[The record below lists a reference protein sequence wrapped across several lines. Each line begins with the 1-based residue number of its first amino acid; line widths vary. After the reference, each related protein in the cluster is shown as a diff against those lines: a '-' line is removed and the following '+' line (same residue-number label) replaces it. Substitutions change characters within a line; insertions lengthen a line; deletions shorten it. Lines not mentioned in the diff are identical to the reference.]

1 MSDPKQF
8 LRACLMRHAR
18 VDVVPERGDVY
29 IIVEPDQGR
38 DGAEPFHV
46 RAAVQ
51 LAFELATEVPHTTT
65 AAGTFSPSRV
75 ELCLRVAVG
84 YRDWCHDIEQLM
96 LDESVGTDAWVAEVT
111 P

>member
-1 MSDPKQF
+1 MSDPKSF
-8 LRACLMRHAR
+8 LRACLLRHAR

-51 LAFELATEVPHTTT
+51 LAFELATEVPHVTT
-65 AAGTFSPSRV
+65 AAGTFGPSRV
-75 ELCLRVAVG
+75 ELRLVVPHG
-84 YRDWCHDIEQLM
+84 YRDWCYDLEQLM
-96 LDESVGTDAWVAEVT
+96 LDERVGTDAWVAEVA